1 MGYHAIM
8 STETKG
14 PDVKVGIDELRGL
27 LKEMELDRVHHEFI
41 NRLSTIVLAALGL
54 VTALA
59 WDDVLR
65 QIFADFLGAGSTLIQ
80 KIYYAVTVTFLAA
93 LISVALAKI
102 AFRITRGAKQKK

>member
-1 MGYHAIM
+1 M
-8 STETKG
+8 STEQSG
-14 PDVKVGIDELRGL
+14 PDLKVGIDELRGL
-27 LKEMELDRVHHEFI
+27 LKEIELDRIHHEFV

-65 QIFADFLGAGSTLIQ
+65 QMFADFLGAESTLLQ

-93 LISVALAKI
+93 FISVILAKI
-102 AFRITRGAKQKK
+102 AMRITKSTKKKK